1 MRSTDVKP
9 FAAHLRRHL
18 TPLLPLIQVAAFA
31 APSALRAQEVD
42 QNLWGVTPYAAVSAT
57 AVSENTLYVGGNFVS
72 ASPVVGGGALTDA
85 ATGAL
90 VARSPRVAGLV
101 HVAISDGR
109 GGWYL
114 GGEFGGVGS
123 VPRSN
128 LAHVFA
134 SGRVD
139 AWAPNPDGVVRALC
153 LTNGVLFAGGDFQRI
168 GGHQRSFVA
177 ALDLETG
184 EALDW
189 DANVQFGIVRSL
201 CVVGRTLYL
210 GGDFIFVGGQM
221 RMNLASVDA
230 STGAVTAW
238 DPEPDPSG
246 QVRAFASQGETL
258 FVGGDFGAFV
268 GAIKDSV
275 VVRSKLAA
283 FDTRTGRLLEWDA
296 HVGRVPPKYTP
307 DGGHKIFS
315 MILRGDQLVI
325 GGSFNRIG
333 DAIRPAL
340 GAVDVHS
347 AIATPWDP
355 GVGEVAPFVIPIVN
369 ALSASDNNLY
379 VSGLL
384 DSLGYAPFR
393 WCGAID
399 LESGARLPWDPK
411 PNLDVASLASSGGV
425 TYVGGLF
432 TSMGPTVPRHGL
444 AAFDLSTGQVTEWD
458 PNPNGQVVAMA
469 VRQGTIYTVGEF
481 TEMGGQPRF
490 GAAAVDSATGAVTPW
505 APQSNG
511 PVWTIAFGD
520 TTAYLGGLFSS
531 VGGTG
536 RSNLA
541 EVGLTSGAATSWN
554 PGPNDAVK
562 SIIRDRGS
570 VYVGGWF
577 SGIAGVPRAHIAEL
591 DPVTGLATGWDPGAD
606 SFIDCLA
613 VHDTTVYAAGLMGHL
628 GGQPR
633 ASLGAVSRR
642 TGAATAFRADV
653 DGEPRQ
659 VVVRK
664 GVLYAGGDFHRVG
677 GQVRHYL
684 AALAA
689 DDGRVLPWAPDPD
702 GNIFTLAADDR
713 RLYPGGGFVRMGSTA
728 VSLVAA
734 LSLASI
740 GQNPGG
746 SSTLGSIAALDATNP
761 CRTEGIVHF
770 SLRHKAEVDL
780 SLFDVMGRRV
790 RTLLDGSPRLAGD
803 HEVQLSSSGLRP
815 GCYFVRL
822 TADGD
827 IRART
832 VTLLP

>member
-1 MRSTDVKP
+1 MRSTDLKH
-9 FAAHLRRHL
+9 FAAGLRWHSM
-18 TPLLPLIQVAAFA
+18 LPRMLILIAASEV
-31 APSALRAQEVD
+31 PSTLRAQEVD

-57 AVSENTLYVGGNFVS
+57 AVTGNTLYVGGNFVS
-72 ASPVVGGGALTDA
+72 ASPVVGGGAITDGV
-85 ATGAL
+85 TGAL
-90 VARSPRVAGLV
+90 SAHSPRVAGLV
-101 HVAISDGR
+101 NVAIPDGR
-109 GGWYL
+109 GGWYI

-128 LAHVFA
+128 LAHIFA

-139 AWAPNPDGVVRALC
+139 AWAPDPDGVVSALC
-153 LTNGVLFAGGDFQRI
+153 LSGRTLYVGGDFRNIGNRQRP
-168 GGHQRSFVA
+168 FVA
-177 ALDLETG
+177 ALELETG
-184 EALDW
+184 EAREWATDVYGRVT
-189 DANVQFGIVRSL
+189 AI
-201 CVVGRTLYL
+201 CVVGRTVYL
-210 GGDFIFVGGQM
+210 GGDFILVGGRM
-221 RMNLASVDA
+221 RNNLASVDA
-230 STGAVTAW
+230 TTGAVTSW
-238 DPEPDPSG
+238 DPEPDPLG
-246 QVRAFASQGETL
+246 HVRAFATRGDTL
-258 FVGGDFGAFV
+258 FVAGDFVTFQ
-268 GAIKDSV
+268 GAIPDSI
-275 VVRSKLAA
+275 VVRSNLAA
-283 FDTRTGRLLEWDA
+283 FDSRTGRLLDWDA

-307 DGGHKIFS
+307 DGGHRIFS
-315 MILRGDQLVI
+315 MLLRGDDLLI
-325 GGSFNRIG
+325 GGSFNRVG
-333 DAIRPAL
+333 DAVRPAL
-340 GAVDVHS
+340 AAVDARS
-347 AIATPWDP
+347 GLATSWDP
-355 GVGEVAPFVIPIVN
+355 GMGNVPPFVIPFVSSM
-369 ALSASDNNLY
+369 ALNGTTLY
-379 VSGLL
+379 VAGLL
-384 DSLGYAPFR
+384 DSLGYEPFR

-399 LESGARLPWDPK
+399 IETGARLPWDPK

-425 TYVGGLF
+425 TYVGGYF

-444 AAFDLSTGQVTEWD
+444 AAFDLNTGQVTAWD
-458 PNPNGQVVAMA
+458 PNPNGQAVAIA
-469 VRQGTIYTVGEF
+469 ARQGTVYVVGEF
-481 TEMGGQPRF
+481 TQMGGQTRF

-511 PVWTIAFGD
+511 PVWTVAFGD
-520 TTAYLGGLFSS
+520 TTAYLGGLFSGI
-531 VGGTG
+531 GGAA

-541 EVGLTSGAATSWN
+541 EVGLTSGAATGWN

-562 SIIRDRGS
+562 SIVRDRGS

-591 DPVTGLATGWDPGAD
+591 DPVTGLATAWDPGAD

-613 VHDTTVYAAGLMGHL
+613 VQDTTVYAAGFMTRL

-633 ASLGAVSRR
+633 AGLGAVSRR

-653 DGEPRQ
+653 DAEPRQ
-659 VVVRK
+659 IVVRK
-664 GVLYAGGDFHRVG
+664 GVVYAGGDFLHVG
-677 GQVRHYL
+677 DQVRHYL

-702 GNIFTLAADDR
+702 GNIFSLAADDR

-746 SSTLGSIAALDATNP
+746 TRTAGSIATLDTTNP
-761 CRTEGIVHF
+761 CRTEGVVHF
-770 SLRHKAEVDL
+770 ALRHSAEVEL

-803 HEVQLSSSGLRP
+803 HEVQLSSAGLRP

-822 TADGD
+822 SADGD
-827 IRART
+827 VRTRT